1 MRKNKSQ
8 NNIDIL
14 LNKIINDD
22 SRNILTSMPENCID
36 LVVTSPP
43 YDDLRD
49 YNNELKWDYGV
60 FQQISKEL
68 YRVMKPGGTLV
79 WVVGDKT
86 INGNKSLTSFKH
98 ALFFQ
103 EIGFKIY
110 DIIIYEKSGTGP
122 PHSKRYF
129 NSFEY
134 MIIASKGMPKTVN
147 LLRDKP
153 NKWAGKET
161 FGNVTRREKDGT
173 LTNKGKKKIND
184 FGIRTN
190 IWRYDNG
197 KGFSTKDDIA
207 YDHPAIFPEKLVE
220 DHILTWSNEGDIV
233 LDIFGGSGT
242 TAKVAQKLK
251 RNWIYVEKVK
261 NYCKIAEKRI
271 LNAKG

>member
-1 MRKNKSQ
+1 MKKNKTQ
-8 NNIDIL
+8 KNIETF

-22 SRNILTSMPENCID
+22 SKKILELMPENCID

-49 YNNELKWDYGV
+49 YNNELKWDFQV
-60 FQQISKEL
+60 FKDISKEL
-68 YRVMKPGGTLV
+68 YRTLKPGGTLV
-79 WVVGDKT
+79 WVIGDKT
-86 INGNKSLTSFKH
+86 TNGNKSLTSFRH

-110 DIIIYEKSGTGP
+110 DVIIYEKSGTGP

-147 LLRDKP
+147 LLKDKA

-184 FGIRTN
+184 FGVRTN

-197 KGFSTKDDIA
+197 KGFSTPDEFA
-207 YDHPAIFPEKLVE
+207 HDHPAIFPEKLVE

-242 TAKVAQKLK
+242 TAKVAQKL
-251 RNWIYVEKVK
+251 RRSWVYIEKVK
-261 NYCKIAEKRI
+261 KYCKIAEKRI
-271 LNAKG
+271 LNANE

>member
-1 MRKNKSQ
+1 MKKNKSQ
-8 NNIDIL
+8 IKIDTF

-22 SRNILTSMPENCID
+22 SKNILTSMPENCID

-49 YNNELKWDYGV
+49 YNNELKWNFEV
-60 FQQISKEL
+60 FQDISREL
-68 YRVMKPGGTLV
+68 FRVMKPGGTLV

-86 INGNKSLTSFKH
+86 TNGNKSLTSFKH

-197 KGFSTKDDIA
+197 KGFSTTDNIA

-251 RNWIYVEKVK
+251 RSWIYVEKVK
-261 NYCKIAEKRI
+261 EYCNIAEKRI
-271 LNAKG
+271 LNAKE

>member
-1 MRKNKSQ
+1 
-8 NNIDIL
+8 
-14 LNKIINDD
+14 
-22 SRNILTSMPENCID
+22 
-36 LVVTSPP
+36 
-43 YDDLRD
+43 
-49 YNNELKWDYGV
+49 
-60 FQQISKEL
+60 
-68 YRVMKPGGTLV
+68 
-79 WVVGDKT
+79 
-86 INGNKSLTSFKH
+86 
-98 ALFFQ
+98 
-103 EIGFKIY
+103 
-110 DIIIYEKSGTGP
+110 
-122 PHSKRYF
+122 
-129 NSFEY
+129 

-197 KGFSTKDDIA
+197 KGFSTTDNIA

-251 RNWIYVEKVK
+251 RSWIYVEKVK
-261 NYCKIAEKRI
+261 EYCNIAEKRI
-271 LNAKG
+271 LNAKE

>member
-1 MRKNKSQ
+1 MKKNKSQ
-8 NNIDIL
+8 INIDTF
-14 LNKIINDD
+14 LNRIINDD
-22 SRNILTSMPENCID
+22 SKNILTSMPENCID

-49 YNNELKWDYGV
+49 YNNELKWDFEV
-60 FQQISKEL
+60 FQDISREL

-86 INGNKSLTSFKH
+86 TNGNKSLTSFKH
-98 ALFFQ
+98 TLFFQ

-197 KGFSTKDDIA
+197 KGFSTSDNIA

-251 RNWIYVEKVK
+251 RSWIYVEKVK
-261 NYCKIAEKRI
+261 EYCKIAEKRI
-271 LNAKG
+271 LNA